1 MPPDVRVELVDG
13 EIKRMPP
20 IHPPHASIVHR
31 LNAVLARRK
40 LHGNVVVGIQS
51 PIRLDDFNEPQ
62 PDVTVLRFR
71 DDYYGSSHPTPA
83 DVLLAIEVADTS
95 LRYDRDE
102 KMPRYGR
109 AGVPESWLVD
119 VQAGTITVFT
129 QPHAGGYGQERVV
142 TRGQELVSLATCAC
156 RLTKLWDSSPL
167 ALVPLLTSLSALQT
181 RPVACRMMS
190 PNVRRAVQ

>member
-1 MPPDVRVELVDG
+1 MVVAQQTYRFTAEEYHRMGEVGILPPDVRVELVDG

-31 LNAVLARRK
+31 LNAVLARK

-142 TRGQELVSLATCAC
+142 TRGQELVSSAVEGL
-156 RLTKLWDSSPL
+156 RLQVDE
-167 ALVPLLTSLSALQT
+167 ALG
-181 RPVACRMMS
+181 
-190 PNVRRAVQ
+190 

>member
-1 MPPDVRVELVDG
+1 MVVAEQTYRFTVDDYYRMGEVGILSPDAHVELVDG

-20 IHPPHASIVHR
+20 IHPPHASIIHR
-31 LNAVLARRK
+31 LNAVLARK

-71 DDYYGSSHPTPA
+71 DDYYGSQHPTPD
-83 DVLLAIEVADTS
+83 DVLLIVEVADTS

-102 KMPRYGR
+102 KMPRYGA
-109 AGVPESWLVD
+109 AGIPESWLVD

-129 QPHAGGYGQERVV
+129 EPHARGYGQERVV
-142 TRGQELVSLATCAC
+142 TRGQEIMSVAVEGL
-156 RLTKLWDSSPL
+156 RLQVDE
-167 ALVPLLTSLSALQT
+167 ALG
-181 RPVACRMMS
+181 
-190 PNVRRAVQ
+190 

>member
-1 MPPDVRVELVDG
+1 MVVAEQTYRFTVDDYYRMGEIGIFPPDVRVELVDG

-20 IHPPHASIVHR
+20 IHPPHASIIHR
-31 LNAVLARRK
+31 LNAVLARK

-71 DDYYGSSHPTPA
+71 DDYYGSSHPAPA

-109 AGVPESWLVD
+109 AGIPEAWLVD
-119 VQAGTITVFT
+119 VQAQTITVFT
-129 QPHAGGYGQERVV
+129 EPHIGGYGQERVV
-142 TRGQELVSLATCAC
+142 TRGQEIVSLAVEDL
-156 RLTKLWDSSPL
+156 RLQVDE
-167 ALVPLLTSLSALQT
+167 ALG
-181 RPVACRMMS
+181 
-190 PNVRRAVQ
+190 

>member
-1 MPPDVRVELVDG
+1 MVVAEQTYRFTVDDYYRMGEIGIFPPDVRVELVDG

-20 IHPPHASIVHR
+20 IHPPHASIIHR
-31 LNAVLARRK
+31 LNAVLARK

-71 DDYYGSSHPTPA
+71 DDYYGSQHPSPD
-83 DVLLAIEVADTS
+83 DVLLIVEVADTS

-102 KMPRYGR
+102 KMPRYGA
-109 AGVPESWLVD
+109 AGIPESWLVD

-129 QPHAGGYGQERVV
+129 EPRVGGYGQERVV
-142 TRGQELVSLATCAC
+142 TRGQEIMSVAVEGL
-156 RLTKLWDSSPL
+156 RLQVDE
-167 ALVPLLTSLSALQT
+167 ALG
-181 RPVACRMMS
+181 
-190 PNVRRAVQ
+190 

>member
-1 MPPDVRVELVDG
+1 MVVAEQTYRFTVDDYYRMGEVGILSPDAHVELVDG

-31 LNAVLARRK
+31 LNAVLARK

-71 DDYYGSSHPTPA
+71 DDYYGSQHPTPD
-83 DVLLAIEVADTS
+83 DVLLIVEVADTS

-109 AGVPESWLVD
+109 AGIPEAWLVD

-129 QPHAGGYGQERVV
+129 EPHAGGYGQERVV
-142 TRGQELVSLATCAC
+142 TRGQEIMSLAVEGL
-156 RLTKLWDSSPL
+156 RLQVDE
-167 ALVPLLTSLSALQT
+167 ALG
-181 RPVACRMMS
+181 
-190 PNVRRAVQ
+190 